1 MSEKVTATR
10 WLDGLTA
17 GLENP
22 GELEELAREETAV
35 LLSRCGDD
43 EAAALRADLDAENAE
58 ITRRLAMVQST
69 ASVSAVMRRLEIVRG
84 ALRAFEA
91 RR

>member
-1 MSEKVTATR
+1 MR
-10 WLDGLTA
+10 
-17 GLENP
+17 
-22 GELEELAREETAV
+22 
-35 LLSRCGDD
+35 LSRCGDD

-91 RR
+91 PR

>member
-1 MSEKVTATR
+1 MSEKVTTTR

-43 EAAALRADLDAENAE
+43 EAAALQADLDAENAE
-58 ITRRLAMVQST
+58 IARRLAMVQST
-69 ASVSAVMRRLEIVRG
+69 ASVSVAMRRLEIVRG